1 MCSNSVPFAAAC
13 GSFRHDVLPG
23 QPHLKLAEK
32 DIRKTL
38 RVQGSG
44 KALFLD
50 TEPAAKVSIFA
61 ESQSSFTQNIQVE

>member
-1 MCSNSVPFAAAC
+1 V
-13 GSFRHDVLPG
+13 VTG

>member
-1 MCSNSVPFAAAC
+1 
-13 GSFRHDVLPG
+13 
-23 QPHLKLAEK
+23 LKLAEK

-44 KALFLD
+44 KTLFLD
-50 TEPAAKVSIFA
+50 TEPAAQVSIFA